1 MKHLQKGHAASS
13 VKGSLLG
20 GPGKPKL
27 KGKSRSPPSSSS
39 DTKDSLALSIH
50 NPSRKGSHQQ
60 ADLNQSAREAINWLF
75 ETLKKEDAP
84 KKKKKGKLEK
94 ALDSPIIRTIR
105 FQKRDEK
112 MGAGILELVSSV
124 RREVL
129 TERFIDHALLCQ
141 PSKADTQIMDC
152 CRYFSSAFQGSHQV
166 VLWTGD
172 KHLRLQVR
180 SYTLSIAMT
189 KTDLTLLFTCR
200 QRYMMFR
207 PLVMVKKP
215 SRVSWSMLWSV

>member
-75 ETLKKEDAP
+75 ETLKMEDGPDRAVYRP
-84 KKKKKGKLEK
+84 RIALSAKQSRHPDHGLLSLFLLRFSREPPGR
-94 ALDSPIIRTIR
+94 ALDR
-105 FQKRDEK
+105 
-112 MGAGILELVSSV
+112 
-124 RREVL
+124 
-129 TERFIDHALLCQ
+129 
-141 PSKADTQIMDC
+141 
-152 CRYFSSAFQGSHQV
+152 
-166 VLWTGD
+166 
-172 KHLRLQVR
+172 
-180 SYTLSIAMT
+180 
-189 KTDLTLLFTCR
+189 
-200 QRYMMFR
+200 
-207 PLVMVKKP
+207 
-215 SRVSWSMLWSV
+215 